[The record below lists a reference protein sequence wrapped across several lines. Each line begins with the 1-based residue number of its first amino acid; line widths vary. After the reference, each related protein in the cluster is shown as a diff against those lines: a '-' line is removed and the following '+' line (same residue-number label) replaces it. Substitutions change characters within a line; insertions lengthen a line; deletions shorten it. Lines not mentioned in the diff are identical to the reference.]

1 MRLQLIPSYDE
12 DVPPDPVKA
21 ALTFIV
27 RRITNNAGSRRIVG
41 KAGSVGRVQRLI
53 EDKAWTG
60 AALALLELELP
71 QWEIRRLAF
80 EHGEWFCSLST
91 RPDCPIEFD
100 EIAEA
105 HHAVLPLA
113 IMQAALAAWRKC
125 PLAAGKRPLRVP
137 RVYPRNS
144 HTICCDNFG

>member
-12 DVPPDPVKA
+12 DVPQDPVEA
-21 ALTFIV
+21 ELTFIV
-27 RRITNNAGSRRIVG
+27 RRITNNADRRRVVG

-91 RPDCPIEFD
+91 RAHCQIEFD

-113 IMQAALAAWRKC
+113 ILRAALAAWRKG
-125 PLAAGKRPLRVP
+125 PWAAGKRPLRVP
-137 RVYPRNS
+137 LIHPRNS